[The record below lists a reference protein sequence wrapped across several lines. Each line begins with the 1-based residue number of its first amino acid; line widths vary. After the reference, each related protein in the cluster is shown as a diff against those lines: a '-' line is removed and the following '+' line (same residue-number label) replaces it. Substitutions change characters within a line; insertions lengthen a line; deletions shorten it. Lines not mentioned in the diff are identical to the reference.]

1 MPLVYKG
8 YGFLASLFFIFADRY
23 VLKRRPT
30 FLETLGVAFIGR
42 VALDA
47 VIFSLF
53 YFTGEWFLGATL
65 NDLADSI
72 LIFVLWIIWFF
83 CEKYD
88 ERKEKMGKNPVEE
101 PKPKGEKGKKQAE
114 ERRPR
119 EA

>member
-1 MPLVYKG
+1 M
-8 YGFLASLFFIFADRY
+8 
-23 VLKRRPT
+23 KRRPT

-88 ERKEKMGKNPVEE
+88 ERKEKMGKNTVEE
-101 PKPKGEKGKKQAE
+101 PKPKEEKGKKQAE
-114 ERRPR
+114 ERRSR